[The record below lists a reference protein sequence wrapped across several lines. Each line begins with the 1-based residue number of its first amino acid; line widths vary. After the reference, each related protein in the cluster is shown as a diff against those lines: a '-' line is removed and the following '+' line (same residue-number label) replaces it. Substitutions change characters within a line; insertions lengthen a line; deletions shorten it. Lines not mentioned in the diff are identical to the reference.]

1 MISFPWGPIF
11 HFLQFFS
18 NKQNLS
24 FGFGK
29 TFNDVPTK
37 NNIKSVFFF
46 LQVLWIYTVE
56 TKVPVEFF
64 LRRCNF
70 EMRSWAYSDLYG
82 FFGNLATFYLHIM
95 FTTSLRLPIFSNVG
109 NHPNNMIILGL
120 AYDMAGKQ
128 KNWGTIRIFC
138 KMGFSSFNS
147 TFTNL
152 KLLYQL
158 IFDKLCI
165 FRIF

>member
-1 MISFPWGPIF
+1 M
-11 HFLQFFS
+11 L
-18 NKQNLS
+18 
-24 FGFGK
+24 
-29 TFNDVPTK
+29 PTT
-37 NNIKSVFFF
+37 NNIKLVFFF
-46 LQVLWIYTVE
+46 CQVLWSYTVE
-56 TKVPVEFF
+56 TNFAVQFSF
-64 LRRCNF
+64 LRRCKF

-120 AYDMAGKQ
+120 AYDMAGKL

-138 KMGFSSFNS
+138 KMVFSSFNS

-152 KLLYQL
+152 KLRILFQNSSS
-158 IFDKLCI
+158 IFT
-165 FRIF
+165 FRPSVVLKRHISI